1 MGRGA
6 ESDPRQTDI
15 EGRERM
21 VRIILRQDIENLGEL
36 GDIVDVKPGYA
47 RNYLLPQGFAY
58 EATAANLRRHE
69 EEREHLVKRSM
80 RDRDRAE
87 KEAERLAGVSVTLK
101 VKAGEEGRLFGS
113 VTSTDIVGGLA
124 EQGIEIDR
132 HIIKLAEPIKQLGVF
147 KVPVKLH
154 AEVQPEISV
163 WVVAED

>member
-1 MGRGA
+1 M
-6 ESDPRQTDI
+6 I
-15 EGRERM
+15 
-21 VRIILRQDIENLGEL
+21 RIILRQDIEDLGEL

-80 RDRDRAE
+80 RDREQAE
-87 KEAERLAGVSVTLK
+87 KVGERLAGVSVTLK

-113 VTSTDIVGGLA
+113 VTSTDIANSLA
-124 EQGIEIDR
+124 EQNIEVDR
-132 HIIKLAEPIKQLGVF
+132 HIIKLAEPIKQLGMY
-147 KVPVKLH
+147 KVPIRLH

>member
-1 MGRGA
+1 M
-6 ESDPRQTDI
+6 T
-15 EGRERM
+15 
-21 VRIILRQDIENLGEL
+21 RIILRQDIEDLGEL

-80 RDRDRAE
+80 RDREQAE
-87 KEAERLAGVSVTLK
+87 KAAERLAGVSVTLK

-113 VTSTDIVGGLA
+113 VTSIDIANSLA
-124 EQGIEIDR
+124 EQSIEIDR
-132 HIIKLAEPIKQLGVF
+132 HIIRLADPIKQLGMY
-147 KVPVKLH
+147 KVPIRLH

>member
-1 MGRGA
+1 
-6 ESDPRQTDI
+6 
-15 EGRERM
+15 M
-21 VRIILRQDIENLGEL
+21 VRIILRQDVENLGEI

-58 EATAANLRRHE
+58 EATPANLKRHE
-69 EEREHLVKRSM
+69 EERKHLVNRSL

-87 KEAERLAGVSVTLK
+87 KVAEKLEGVSVTLK

-113 VTSTDIVGGLA
+113 VTTSDIAEALGG
-124 EQGIEIDR
+124 QRIEIDR
-132 HIIKLAEPIKQLGVF
+132 HIIRLAEPIKQLGVY
-147 KVPVKLH
+147 KVPVRLH

>member
-1 MGRGA
+1 M
-6 ESDPRQTDI
+6 T
-15 EGRERM
+15 
-21 VRIILRQDIENLGEL
+21 RIILRQDIEDLGEL

-80 RDRDRAE
+80 RNREQAE
-87 KEAERLAGVSVTLK
+87 KVAERLAGVSVTLT

-113 VTSTDIVGGLA
+113 VTSSDIANSLA
-124 EQGIEIDR
+124 EQSIEVDR
-132 HIIKLAEPIKQLGVF
+132 HIIRLAEPIKQLGMY
-147 KVPVKLH
+147 KVPIRLH

-163 WVVAED
+163 WVVAEE

>member
-1 MGRGA
+1 M
-6 ESDPRQTDI
+6 T
-15 EGRERM
+15 
-21 VRIILRQDIENLGEL
+21 RIILRQDIEDLGEL

-80 RDRDRAE
+80 RDREQAE
-87 KEAERLAGVSVTLK
+87 KVAERLAGVSVTLK

-113 VTSTDIVGGLA
+113 VTSTDIANSLA
-124 EQGIEIDR
+124 EQSIEIDR
-132 HIIKLAEPIKQLGVF
+132 HIIRLADPIKQLGMY
-147 KVPVKLH
+147 KVPIRLH